1 MHEREAL
8 LGMLRQLLED
18 MLAIQQ
24 AGAGYYSC
32 VPMIRRYNKLLAQSR
47 KLFEPEDEGLI
58 STFDEL
64 EELDPNDPAE
74 KMKVIQ
80 GIRVEIGQLISL
92 LITQR
97 EQEKDEQPQE
107 AE

>member
-47 KLFEPEDEGLI
+47 KLFDKTDEGLI
-58 STFDEL
+58 STFDDL
-64 EELDPNDPAE
+64 EEKDPNDPAE

-92 LITQR
+92 LVIQR
-97 EQEKDEQPQE
+97 EQEKEEQE
-107 AE
+107 AEST

>member
-1 MHEREAL
+1 MGQRASL
-8 LGMLRQLLED
+8 LAMLRQLLED

-32 VPMIRRYNKLLAQSR
+32 IPMVHRYNKLLGAAKR
-47 KLFEPEDEGLI
+47 LMGEGTLADTFE
-58 STFDEL
+58 EL
-64 EELDPNDPAE
+64 EEKDPKDPAD

-92 LITQR
+92 IESLGP
-97 EQEKDEQPQE
+97 EEEP
-107 AE
+107 AP